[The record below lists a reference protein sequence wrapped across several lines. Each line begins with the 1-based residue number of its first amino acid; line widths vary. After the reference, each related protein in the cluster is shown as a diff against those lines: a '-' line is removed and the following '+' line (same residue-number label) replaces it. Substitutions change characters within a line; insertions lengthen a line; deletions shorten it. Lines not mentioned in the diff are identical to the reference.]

1 MKVGIFGTGAYGMA
15 LASIINDNNKE
26 ITMWTKFED
35 EKDNLEKTRKNE
47 VLLPNFKLPENI
59 KLTTDIE
66 ECATSAEL
74 LIIVIPA
81 AFVRDLVENL
91 KKYITDN
98 QHILIASKG
107 IEQKTGLFI
116 HQIVDEKIS
125 TKNLAVISGPSFAK
139 DIITKKPIG
148 LSLATQSEKT
158 EEVVRKTFE
167 NSYIKLRCT
176 KDIVG
181 TEICGSI
188 KNVIALASGMLD
200 GLNAND
206 STRALLLTEALHD
219 MEEILNAF
227 NADEKTVLS
236 YAGFGDLLLTC
247 TSIKSRNFSFGKKV
261 GEGLSQDELEKYLK
275 ETTVE
280 GYYTLESIY
289 QLLNDKQVN
298 IPIINLIYEIIKGN
312 KKPES
317 LLTFLIEK
325 K

>member
-1 MKVGIFGTGAYGMA
+1 M
-15 LASIINDNNKE
+15 
-26 ITMWTKFED
+26 
-35 EKDNLEKTRKNE
+35 
-47 VLLPNFKLPENI
+47 
-59 KLTTDIE
+59 
-66 ECATSAEL
+66 
-74 LIIVIPA
+74 
-81 AFVRDLVENL
+81 ENL

-158 EEVVRKTFE
+158 EEVVRKTLE

-312 KKPES
+312 KTPES